1 MSFIQLLVLLGVQVA
16 LLSGSFYLGTRFG
29 GHLWNPA
36 KAPVKDIDLAKLLPA
51 GGSLIMDGKEEKAA
65 PSEVRPSATPFDKSS
80 TTVFRIK
87 YSANSE
93 FTVQV
98 ASYPEE
104 AAAVQVVDDWKKKG
118 YMAYLSV
125 EDVPDKGK
133 WFRVNIGNFGDE
145 PSASNFAKKI
155 EEKEH
160 ITPQVVV
167 NE

>member
-1 MSFIQLLVLLGVQVA
+1 M
-16 LLSGSFYLGTRFG
+16 TE
-29 GHLWNPA
+29 
-36 KAPVKDIDLAKLLPA
+36 VKDERP
-51 GGSLIMDGKEEKAA
+51 A
-65 PSEVRPSATPFDKSS
+65 PSEGRPTATPFDKSS
-80 TTVFRIK
+80 ATVFRIK
-87 YSANSE
+87 SSANSE
-93 FTVQV
+93 YTVQV

-118 YMAYLSV
+118 YMAFLSV

-133 WFRVNIGNFGDE
+133 WFRVNVGNFGDE
-145 PSASNFAKKI
+145 PSAQNFAKTI